1 LELHGP
7 AMGSSPERGKRGKEE
22 GSRGALLGVRLG
34 RGRAVGGAPWG
45 LGAAASVRSTA
56 RSAAVHEKKGGRR
69 REEKKRK
76 EKKREKRKN
85 MENFPNLKNKRQFM
99 ELIKIFW
106 YKKGI
111 ILIINK

>member
-1 LELHGP
+1 
-7 AMGSSPERGKRGKEE
+7 MGSSPERGKRGKEE

-76 EKKREKRKN
+76 EKKRKKKKKYGKFSKLEK
-85 MENFPNLKNKRQFM
+85 
-99 ELIKIFW
+99 
-106 YKKGI
+106 
-111 ILIINK
+111 